1 MNMSTKGIE
10 TPQMPWRAKL
20 HEVIFEADTYAGR
33 AFDIALIACICLSV
47 LAVMLDSVASL
58 HARWGDELLMVEW
71 VFTILFTIEYVLRL
85 LAVRRPLRYVLS
97 FYGVVDLLAILPTY
111 ASVILPGS
119 QYLLVIRIL
128 RVLRIFRVLKL
139 ATYLTEARMLT
150 AAMRRSGRKITVFLF
165 TVSTLVI
172 VLGALMY
179 VIEGEESGFVSI
191 PESIYWAI
199 VTLTTVGYG
208 DISPITPL
216 GKAVASLVMI
226 CGYGI
231 IAVPTGIVTVEMSR
245 AASGQVSTQACR
257 HCGGEGHDVD
267 AVFCK
272 YCGEK
277 L

>member
-1 MNMSTKGIE
+1 MNMSTNGMQAPEK
-10 TPQMPWRAKL
+10 PWRAKL

-33 AFDIALIACICLSV
+33 AFDIALIVCICLSV
-47 LAVMLDSVASL
+47 LIVMLDSVASL
-58 HARWGDELLMVEW
+58 HARWGDELLLLEW
-71 VFTILFTIEYVLRL
+71 VFTILFSIEYILRI
-85 LAVRRPLRYVLS
+85 LAVRKPLRYVLS
-97 FYGVVDLLAILPTY
+97 FYGAIDLLAIVPTFV
-111 ASVILPGS
+111 SVIVPGS

-139 ATYLTEARMLT
+139 ATYLTEARML
-150 AAMRRSGRKITVFLF
+150 AVAMGRSRRKITVFLF

-172 VLGALMY
+172 VLGAFMY
-179 VIEGEESGFVSI
+179 VIEGEASGFVSI

-208 DISPITPL
+208 DISPVTPL

-231 IAVPTGIVTVEMSR
+231 IAVPTGIVTVELSR
-245 AASGQVSTQACR
+245 AATGQVSTQACR
-257 HCGGEGHDVD
+257 HCGGEGHDAD
-267 AVFCK
+267 AVHCK
-272 YCGEK
+272 YCGAK

>member
-1 MNMSTKGIE
+1 MNMSTNGMQ
-10 TPQMPWRAKL
+10 TPEKAWRAKL

-58 HARWGDELLMVEW
+58 HARWGDELFMVEW

-97 FYGVVDLLAILPTY
+97 FYGLVDLLAILPTY
-111 ASVILPGS
+111 ASVILLGS

-139 ATYLTEARMLT
+139 VTYLTEARMLT

-179 VIEGEESGFVSI
+179 VIEGAESGFVSI

-208 DISPITPL
+208 DISPVTPL

-245 AASGQVSTQACR
+245 SVSGQVSTQACR
-257 HCGGEGHDVD
+257 HCGGEGHDAD
-267 AVFCK
+267 AVHCK
-272 YCGEK
+272 YCGAK